1 MEAAHK
7 LQFEA
12 IFDHEV
18 VGITMASKTENLFRA
33 ALEGP
38 QKTAAYVL
46 IGNGEE
52 SMIWFISS
60 AM

>member
-12 IFDHEV
+12 VFDHEV
-18 VGITMASKTENLFRA
+18 VGITMASKTGNLFRA
-33 ALEGP
+33 ALEGR
-38 QKTAAYVL
+38 QKTAAYAL

-52 SMIWFISS
+52 SMISCTPS